1 MRMLARCGF
10 GVGILA
16 VGYVLGACGAFDM
29 TGLRAQAPADSGPSD
44 ETIDKIRE
52 ANNAIN
58 AAMLAL
64 KNDGRYQS
72 VIQEPNAFA
81 VMSGGLNA
89 MADLESGRGVDP
101 VTFAGLYAGRAIGD
115 IEADLTK
122 DEEGRLLYK
131 NKLVR
136 MYSIGRLKQMH
147 TVRAQI
153 LGEEEE

>member
-1 MRMLARCGF
+1 MRIFARCSLGVGLLAIGYMLGASGEFNLAR
-10 GVGILA
+10 L
-16 VGYVLGACGAFDM
+16 M
-29 TGLRAQAPADSGPSD
+29 AQQPADSGPSD

-64 KNDGRYQS
+64 KNDGRYNS
-72 VIQEPNAFA
+72 VIQDPNAFA
-81 VMSGGLNA
+81 ILSGGLSG

-115 IEADLTK
+115 IESDLSK
-122 DEEGRLLYK
+122 DDEGRLLYK

-147 TVRAQI
+147 AVRAQI